1 MARRQDGKMASQF
14 CCPLALLPFCPLAT
28 SLCVYRT
35 GTTVASVSG
44 GDGMKII
51 NVVGARPNF
60 MKIAPIVREMD
71 KYEYLEHILLHT
83 GQHYDDAMSK
93 VFFEDLALPK
103 PDIDLGVGSGS
114 HAVQTAKVMV
124 EFETVVNERKPDLV
138 VVVGDV
144 NSTLACSLVAVKL
157 GVPVAHV
164 EAGLRSFDRSMPE
177 EINRIVTDALSDLLF
192 TTELSANHNLE
203 REGIQKEK
211 IHFVGNVMIDTLLY
225 CTNKVQE
232 SSIIDTLNLISGEF
246 ALLTLHRPSNVDV
259 KETFEKVI
267 SALEKIQKQ
276 IQIIFPMHPRTKARI
291 SEFGM
296 AEKFERMTNF
306 VVTEPLGY
314 LDFLNLESNC
324 KFVLTD
330 SGGLQEETTVLGIP
344 CLTLRENTER
354 PVTITEGTNILVGTD
369 PEKIIEESTKILSG
383 KGKSGRIPKFWDGKA
398 AERIVEIICRQKG

>member
-1 MARRQDGKMASQF
+1 
-14 CCPLALLPFCPLAT
+14 
-28 SLCVYRT
+28 
-35 GTTVASVSG
+35 
-44 GDGMKII
+44 MKVI

-71 KYEYLEHILLHT
+71 KYECLEHILLHT
-83 GQHYDDAMSK
+83 EQHYDDAMSK
-93 VFFEDLALPK
+93 VFFEDLALPQ
-103 PDIDLGVGSGS
+103 PDIYLGVGSGS

-124 EFETVVNERKPDLV
+124 EFEKVLNERKPDLV

-144 NSTLACSLVAVKL
+144 NSTLACSLVAAKL
-157 GVPVAHV
+157 GVKIAHV

-192 TTELSANHNLE
+192 TTELSANQNLE
-203 REGIQKEK
+203 REGIQKGK

-225 CTNKVQE
+225 CINKAQI
-232 SSIIDTLNLISGEF
+232 SSIMNTLNLAVGDF

-259 KETFEKVI
+259 KENFEEII
-267 SALEKIQKQ
+267 SALEIIQQQIKIV
-276 IQIIFPMHPRTKARI
+276 FPLHPRTRARL

-296 AEKFERMTNF
+296 AEQFARMTNF

-354 PVTITEGTNILVGTD
+354 PVTITEGTNTLVGID
-369 PEKIIEESTKILSG
+369 PEKIIEESMKILSG
-383 KGKSGRIPKFWDGKA
+383 EGKSGRIPTFWDGKA
-398 AERIVEIICRQKG
+398 AERIVEIIHQR